1 MSMTNHAVI
10 ANRLTRERLGSYLGA
25 SAGDLDKA
33 LVLYDWNT
41 LMSGALHE
49 DIGRVEVVLRNALDQ
64 ALTAH
69 GQQSGWS
76 TPWYQRRS
84 LFPGRHGQRALAD
97 ISTARDRATRRGSL
111 AETQGKVVAEL
122 TFGFWRFLC
131 TAPYFTSLWVPVLA
145 AAFPNHPA
153 AGDPRQVR
161 ADIDDRVQRVH
172 FLRNRVAHHEP
183 IHHRDLNRDHEGMID
198 VLRWICTDTS
208 QWATSTSRS
217 VAVLALRP

>member
-1 MSMTNHAVI
+1 MTNPAVI
-10 ANRLTRERLGSYLGA
+10 ADRLTRERLSSYLGA
-25 SAGDLDKA
+25 SGGDLGQA
-33 LVLYDWNT
+33 LRLYEWNT

-64 ALTAH
+64 ALTTF
-69 GQQSGWS
+69 GKQSQWP

-84 LFPGRHGQRALAD
+84 LFPGKHGQRALAD

-111 AETQGKVVAEL
+111 PETQGKVVAEL
-122 TFGFWRFLC
+122 TFGLWRFLC
-131 TAPYFTSLWVPVLA
+131 TGPYLTSLWVPVLA

-161 ADIDDRVQRVH
+161 ADVDDRVQRVH

-183 IHHRDLNRDHEGMID
+183 IHHRDLNRDHAGMID
-198 VLRWICTDTS
+198 VVRWICSDTS
-208 QWATSTSRS
+208 QWAASTRRTIT
-217 VAVLALRP
+217 VLASRP